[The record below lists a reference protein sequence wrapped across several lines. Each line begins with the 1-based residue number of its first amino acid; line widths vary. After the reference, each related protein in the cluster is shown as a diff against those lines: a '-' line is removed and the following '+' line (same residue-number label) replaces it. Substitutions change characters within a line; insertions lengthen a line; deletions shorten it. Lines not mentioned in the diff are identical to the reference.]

1 MVEHR
6 RWWRFY
12 RTTSGAVP
20 VREFLAELD
29 AVDREAIRAAL
40 REIRTHGRTFARHLR
55 GDLYEVRVSSR
66 GRAWRV
72 VFAAEGSRHHVL
84 LALSSFEKKSQKTP
98 DRELELAE
106 RRLKDWRSRG
116 R

>member
-1 MVEHR
+1 MVETR
-6 RWWRFY
+6 RWWRY
-12 RTTSGAVP
+12 YSTTTGAVP
-20 VREFLAELD
+20 VREFLSALD
-29 AVDREAIRAAL
+29 DGDRDAIRAAMAQV
-40 REIRTHGRTFARHLR
+40 RTEGRVLARHLR
-55 GDLYEVRVSSR
+55 GHVYEVRVSNG

-72 VFAAEGSRHHVL
+72 LFSAEGRRHHVL

-106 RRLKDWRSRG
+106 DRLRDWRSRG